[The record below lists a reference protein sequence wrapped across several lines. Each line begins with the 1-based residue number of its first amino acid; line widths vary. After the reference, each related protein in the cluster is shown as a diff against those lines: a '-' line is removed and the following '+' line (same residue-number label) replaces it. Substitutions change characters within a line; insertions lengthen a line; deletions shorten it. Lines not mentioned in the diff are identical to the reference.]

1 MSYDIWLEID
11 TGGPEP
17 ATVDEVGN
25 YTSNV
30 SGMWKDALGRSLGDY
45 HGAPCVEA
53 AGPLRS
59 GIDRMRADPA
69 RYQAMNPANGWG
81 NYQGALAYLERLYQ
95 GCCNHPKATIR
106 IWR

>member
-17 ATVDEVGN
+17 ATVAEVGN

-30 SGMWKDALGRSLGDY
+30 SGMWADALGRSLGDY
-45 HGAPCVEA
+45 HGAPCSEA
-53 AGPLRS
+53 AGSLLR
-59 GIDRMRADPA
+59 GVERMKADPA
-69 RYQAMNPANGWG
+69 HYEAMNPENGWG
-81 NYQGALAYLERLYQ
+81 DYEGALKYLEQLYEA
-95 GCCNHPKATIR
+95 CTRHPKATIA